1 LKGFVSVRVLVQRVK
16 EASIAIANQMVASI
30 GPGMLLLVGFT
41 QGDDLEKVRYMAQKI
56 AKLRVFS
63 DSLGKMNLNLSSVNG
78 ELLVVSQFTL
88 YANLEDGNRPSF
100 TQALAPEL
108 ARPLYDAFNQRLEV
122 EIGQRVKTGVFG
134 ENMAVSLINDGPVT
148 IWLER

>member
-1 LKGFVSVRVLVQRVK
+1 MRVLVQRVK

>member
-1 LKGFVSVRVLVQRVK
+1 
-16 EASIAIANQMVASI
+16 MVASI

>member
-1 LKGFVSVRVLVQRVK
+1 VRVLVQRVK